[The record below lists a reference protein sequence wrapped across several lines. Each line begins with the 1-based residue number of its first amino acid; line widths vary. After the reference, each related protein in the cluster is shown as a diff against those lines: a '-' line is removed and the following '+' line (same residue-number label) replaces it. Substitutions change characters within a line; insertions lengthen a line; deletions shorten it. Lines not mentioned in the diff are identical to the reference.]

1 MPPASLPPDDLI
13 GQITQSPEYQTLA
26 AEAHAR
32 GIADVSLEDSRDRAT
47 IARLRSWV
55 AETILPTDAFAA
67 KSPYYEP
74 AQVSSVNVE
83 RVRSLKAAGLRLL
96 VRLQLGCPFV
106 LGDGDGDEDEV
117 LAITCLASF
126 TDERDAWVTR
136 GAYEDARVLLSQT
149 LGRIKGSSKLYQTL
163 MTQILRHQ
171 VKPLFAK
178 SKTPLLTAQGR
189 KAIYPLP
196 AAFETVDVDAGNKLW
211 KYRSPHIVT
220 VFKWVLEQID
230 GPLVESNWPL
240 IIPPILTLLDDASV
254 ECKIRGCESLLSLLK
269 KTHSSLLERTGLG
282 EVFHNAL
289 LPLLLYLPTL
299 TPEEESLPLLEV
311 VYTTLIELARARH
324 PADGQRHLR
333 LKTLDQV
340 FRYGI
345 LQGYSHAGEHVK
357 IANLLLHKTTSMVH
371 EMGIH
376 FVKHLN
382 RVLPILS
389 SVLVAPLGTAYPPL
403 LMTAVQTIQVI
414 VLYAWP
420 RVPFHKADI
429 LESLVICWHKIDE
442 EKGRSR
448 ELENVRQ
455 RIEETVSLLAAI
467 SKKDASF
474 EDEMQALAD
483 ADPRLQRLLTG
494 KEST

>member
-1 MPPASLPPDDLI
+1 MSPVDSLVA
-13 GQITQSPEYQTLA
+13 QITQSPEYKTLA
-26 AEAHAR
+26 AEAHTR
-32 GIADVSLEDSRDRAT
+32 GIAADVSLEKGSPDKAT
-47 IARLRSWV
+47 VARLRGWV
-55 AETILPTDAFAA
+55 AEMILPTEAFAGR
-67 KSPYYEP
+67 SPYSDEP
-74 AQVSSVNVE
+74 IPVLVDVE
-83 RVRSLKAAGLRLL
+83 RTRGVKAAGLRLL
-96 VRLQLGCPFV
+96 VRLQVCPFV
-106 LGDGDGDEDEV
+106 LEDGEEEEA
-117 LAITCLASF
+117 LMITCLASF
-126 TDERDAWVTR
+126 TNERDAWVTH
-136 GAYEDARVLLSQT
+136 GAYEDARALLLAT
-149 LGRIKGSSKLYQTL
+149 IERIKGSPKLYQIL
-163 MTQILRHQ
+163 MTRILQHQ

-189 KAIYPLP
+189 KAIHPLP
-196 AAFETVDVDAGNKLW
+196 AAFETIDVEAGNKPW

-220 VFKWVLEQID
+220 VFKWVLDQID
-230 GPLVESNWPL
+230 APLVESNWPL

-299 TPEEESLPLLEV
+299 TPEEESLLLLEV

-324 PADGQRHLR
+324 PADGQRYLR

-357 IANLLLHKTTSMVH
+357 IANLLVQKMTSMIH

-389 SVLVAPLGTAYPPL
+389 LILMAPLGTAYPPL
-403 LMTAVQTIQVI
+403 LMAAVQTIQTI
-414 VLYAWP
+414 LLYAWP

-442 EKGRSR
+442 EKGRTQQ
-448 ELENVRQ
+448 LEIVRQ
-455 RIEETVSLLAAI
+455 RIEETVGLLAAI

-474 EDEMQALAD
+474 GEEIQALAD
-483 ADPRLQRLLTG
+483 ADSRLQQLLTG